1 MLRTYQSSLHEL
13 TLAVLFGGR
22 ATQTIKDAVRRQ
34 PLVCTPPAPASDA
47 TPMGRKG
54 KKLTSWRNR
63 LQISLQTIQVKLVKN
78 LNNLV
83 TYNQKYNFK
92 FMVFKRNSKW
102 AWLEGGPAGRRMG
115 YLFLPTPPPNAS
127 ERPRRRRCGV
137 TRPPLPPPENRPKS
151 RPEGLE
157 ALLKAVSP
165 LLARAE

>member
-1 MLRTYQSSLHEL
+1 LAEEPLKQSKIRS
-13 TLAVLFGGR
+13 GGSHWF
-22 ATQTIKDAVRRQ
+22 ARRL
-34 PLVCTPPAPASDA
+34 PPASDA

-102 AWLEGGPAGRRMG
+102 AWLEGGPQGAGWDICS
-115 YLFLPTPPPNAS
+115 Y
-127 ERPRRRRCGV
+127 
-137 TRPPLPPPENRPKS
+137 
-151 RPEGLE
+151 
-157 ALLKAVSP
+157 
-165 LLARAE
+165 